1 MTSFWAAAL
10 LTATTGTASADEKPC
25 RRNAD
30 GSVTCSEAGLK
41 SLTDAVLDA
50 RAKNVALVAKLDAA
64 QVDKT
69 ELRHILDVCR
79 SDLRAVPAPPDPTW
93 QRVGYALGA
102 AGGAMLASV
111 PWADSV
117 DRRLALGAFGAASLA
132 AGFVFVT
139 W

>member
-1 MTSFWAAAL
+1 LLASTAAR
-10 LTATTGTASADEKPC
+10 ADEKPC

-41 SLTDAVLDA
+41 TLTDAVLDA
-50 RAKNVALVAKLDAA
+50 RAQNVALVSKLDAA
-64 QVDKT
+64 QVNNA
-69 ELRHILDVCR
+69 ELRHILEVCR
-79 SDLRAVPAPPDPTW
+79 ADLRAVPPPPSPTW
-93 QRVGYALGA
+93 QRVGYSLGV

-111 PWADSV
+111 PWASTTDA
-117 DRRLALGAFGAASLA
+117 RLALGAFGTAALG

>member
-1 MTSFWAAAL
+1 LIASTAAR
-10 LTATTGTASADEKPC
+10 ADEKPC

-41 SLTDAVLDA
+41 TLTDAVLDA
-50 RAKNVALVAKLDAA
+50 RAQNVALVSKLDAA
-64 QVDKT
+64 QINNA
-69 ELRHILDVCR
+69 ELRHLLDVCR
-79 SDLRAVPAPPDPTW
+79 ADLRAVPPPPDPTW
-93 QRVGYALGA
+93 QRVGYTLGV

-111 PWADSV
+111 PWASTPDA
-117 DRRLALGAFGAASLA
+117 RLALGALGTAALG

>member
-1 MTSFWAAAL
+1 MTMSSAAN
-10 LTATTGTASADEKPC
+10 ADEKPC

-50 RAKNVALVAKLDAA
+50 RAQNVALVTKLEAA

-69 ELRHILDVCR
+69 ELRHTLDVCR
-79 SDLRAVPAPPDPTW
+79 SDLRAVPPPPDPTW
-93 QRVGYALGA
+93 QRVGYALGVV
-102 AGGAMLASV
+102 GGAMLASV
-111 PWADSV
+111 PWAETV
-117 DRRLALGAFGAASLA
+117 DRRAALGGFGAASLA

>member
-1 MTSFWAAAL
+1 M
-10 LTATTGTASADEKPC
+10 
-25 RRNAD
+25 
-30 GSVTCSEAGLK
+30 TCSEVGLK
-41 SLTDAVLDA
+41 SLTDAVLDS

-79 SDLRAVPAPPDPTW
+79 SDLRAVPPPPDPTW
-93 QRVGYALGA
+93 QRVGYSLGVV
-102 AGGAMLASV
+102 GGAMLASAIWV
-111 PWADSV
+111 ESF
-117 DRRLALGAFGAASLA
+117 DRRTALGGFGTAALA

>member
-1 MTSFWAAAL
+1 LLASTAAR
-10 LTATTGTASADEKPC
+10 ADEKPC

-41 SLTDAVLDA
+41 TLTDAVLDA

-69 ELRHILDVCR
+69 ELRHLLDVCR
-79 SDLRAVPAPPDPTW
+79 ADLRAVPPPPDPTW
-93 QRVGYALGA
+93 QRVGYSLGVV
-102 AGGAMLASV
+102 GGAMLASALFV
-111 PWADSV
+111 EGADLRS
-117 DRRLALGAFGAASLA
+117 ALGGFGAASLA
-132 AGFVFVT
+132 AGFVAVT